1 MAIKKVWNEELQDWI
16 YDDPDVDTE
25 DVEKR
30 WESMKAKPSDVD
42 FSKMKVLDASPS
54 VLEAMRHAKKDK

>member
-30 WESMKAKPSDVD
+30 WSYVKI
-42 FSKMKVLDASPS
+42 
-54 VLEAMRHAKKDK
+54 

>member
-54 VLEAMRHAKKDK
+54 VLEAMSHAKKDK